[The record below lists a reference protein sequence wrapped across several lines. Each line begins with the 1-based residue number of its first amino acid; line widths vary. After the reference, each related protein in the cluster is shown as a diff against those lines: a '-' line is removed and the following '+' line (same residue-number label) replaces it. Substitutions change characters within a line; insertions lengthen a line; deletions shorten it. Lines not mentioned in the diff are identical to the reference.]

1 MKAVARALGIA
12 RSNLVARLPSA
23 KAARAGDAEIAG
35 PVRPDNTN
43 SASPSTTSLA
53 DATLLSR
60 VQRLVGER
68 PSYGYRRVTA
78 MLNRQASQEQP
89 RVNHK
94 RVYRVMRRERLL
106 LERSTGR
113 PRRVH
118 DGVIVTLKSNLR
130 WCSDTFELWCWNG
143 ERVRVGFSLDCCDR
157 EVMGYVATRGFV
169 TGQMIRDLMV
179 HSVTARFGPQA
190 RGVPHPVEWLS
201 DNGSVY
207 TANETVEFAESL
219 GFLVC
224 TTPPYS
230 PESNGMAESF
240 VKGFKRDYVY
250 LDDRYTAD
258 EVLSKLPAWIADY
271 NQVRPHKGLN
281 MLSPTEYRTLNQTA

>member
-23 KAARAGDAEIAG
+23 KAARAGDAELPA
-35 PVRPDNTN
+35 PVPPENAN

-78 MLNRQASQEQP
+78 MLNRQASREHP

-130 WCSDTFELWCWNG
+130 WCSDTFEIWCWNG

-179 HSVTARFGPQA
+179 QSVTARFGSQA
-190 RGVPHPVEWLS
+190 RGVAQPVEWLS

-207 TANETVEFAESL
+207 TAKETVDFAESL
-219 GFLVC
+219 GFIVC

-250 LDDRYTAD
+250 LDDRRTAD
-258 EVLSKLPAWIADY
+258 EVLRKLPVWIADY

-281 MLSPTEYRTLNQTA
+281 MLSPTEYRTLNQAA

>member
-1 MKAVARALGIA
+1 MKAVARALGVA
-12 RSNLVARLPSA
+12 RSNLAVRL
-23 KAARAGDAEIAG
+23 AAAAAWSGPQVPTAPRAGDG
-35 PVRPDNTN
+35 VPSP
-43 SASPSTTSLA
+43 SPSTGSLA
-53 DATLLSR
+53 DATLISR

-78 MLNRQASQEQP
+78 MLNRQPQP

-94 RVYRVMRRERLL
+94 RVYRVMREQKLL

-113 PRRVH
+113 PHRVH
-118 DGVIVTLKSNLR
+118 DGVIVTLKSDLR
-130 WCSDTFELWCWNG
+130 WCSDTFEIWCWNG
-143 ERVRVGFSLDCCDR
+143 ERVRVAFSLDCCDR
-157 EVMGYVATRGFV
+157 EVIGHVATRGFV
-169 TGQMIRDLMV
+169 TGEMIRDLMV
-179 HSVTARFGPQA
+179 QSVAARFGAEA
-190 RGVPHPVEWLS
+190 RAVSHPVEWLS

-207 TANETVEFAESL
+207 TANDTVDFAESL

-250 LDDRYTAD
+250 LDDRHTAG
-258 EVLSKLPAWIADY
+258 EVLRKLPDWIADY

-281 MLSPTEYRTLNQTA
+281 MMSPTEYRTLNQAA

>member
-1 MKAVARALGIA
+1 MKAIARALGVA
-12 RSNLVARLPSA
+12 RSNLVDHLPSA
-23 KAARAGDAEIAG
+23 KAARAGDAEPETLVPSEAAA
-35 PVRPDNTN
+35 R
-43 SASPSTTSLA
+43 SAPPTTTSLA
-53 DATLLSR
+53 DAALLSR
-60 VQRLVGER
+60 VQSLVGER

-78 MLNRQASQEQP
+78 MLNRQAHP

-94 RVYRVMRRERLL
+94 RVYRLMHREKLL

-113 PRRVH
+113 PHRIH
-118 DGVIVTLKSNLR
+118 DGVVVTLKSDLR
-130 WCSDTFELWCWNG
+130 WCSDTFEIWCWNG

-169 TGQMIRDLMV
+169 TGEMIRDLIV
-179 HSVTARFGPQA
+179 QSVAARFGSQA

-207 TANETVEFAESL
+207 TANDTVEFAESL

-250 LDDRYTAD
+250 LDDRHTAD
-258 EVLSKLPAWIADY
+258 EVLRKLPTWIADY
-271 NQVRPHKGLN
+271 NQIRPHKGLN
-281 MLSPTEYRTLNQTA
+281 MMSPTEYRTLNQAA

>member
-1 MKAVARALGIA
+1 MKAVARALRVA
-12 RSNLVARLPSA
+12 RSNLAARLAAVAGSA
-23 KAARAGDAEIAG
+23 GPESPEASRAGDAD
-35 PVRPDNTN
+35 PST
-43 SASPSTTSLA
+43 SPSTTSLA
-53 DATLLSR
+53 ESMLVSR

-78 MLNRQASQEQP
+78 MLNRQAQP

-94 RVYRVMRRERLL
+94 RVYRVMRQHKLL

-113 PRRVH
+113 PHRVH
-118 DGVIVTLKSNLR
+118 DGVIVTLKSDLR

-143 ERVRVGFSLDCCDR
+143 ERVRVAFSLDCCDR
-157 EVMGYVATRGFV
+157 EVIGHVATRGFV
-169 TGQMIRDLMV
+169 TGEMIRDLMV
-179 HSVTARFGPQA
+179 QSVTARFGPQA
-190 RGVPHPVEWLS
+190 RVVPHPVEWLS

-207 TANETVEFAESL
+207 TANDTVDFAESL

-250 LDDRYTAD
+250 LDDRHTAA
-258 EVLSKLPAWIADY
+258 EVLRKLPGWIADY

-281 MLSPTEYRTLNQTA
+281 MMSPTEYRTLNQAA